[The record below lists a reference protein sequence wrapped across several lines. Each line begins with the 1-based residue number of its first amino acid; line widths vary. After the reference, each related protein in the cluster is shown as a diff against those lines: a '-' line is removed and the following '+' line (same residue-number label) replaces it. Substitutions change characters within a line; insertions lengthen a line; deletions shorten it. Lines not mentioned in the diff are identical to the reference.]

1 MSNLKI
7 QGNVSG
13 SGTVTV
19 VSPNT
24 NNNYSLTLPSA
35 GGELI
40 TKTITGGV
48 SISAGNLSFDS
59 GYGID
64 FSATAG
70 TGTSELLNDY
80 EEGTWTPTLA
90 SGGTSVTYST
100 QTGVYTKI
108 GRLVTFQ
115 FNFDINTVTPAASTI
130 RFGGLPFTTAA
141 TTLAFGGAFVNYQ
154 VSFNTNA
161 GDTYHIGANNTEIQI
176 ATNTG
181 ANRLGTDA
189 GITLT
194 AQIVVSGQYIAA

>member
-64 FSATAG
+64 FSATPG
-70 TGTSELLNDY
+70 TGTSELFNDY
-80 EEGTWTPTLA
+80 EEGTFTPTISSGYSVAPSTYTIQNGSYVKVGRFVHFQFVIEA
-90 SGGTSVTYST
+90 SGATANGSHL
-100 QTGVYTKI
+100 K
-108 GRLVTFQ
+108 
-115 FNFDINTVTPAASTI
+115 
-130 RFGGLPFTTAA
+130 FGGLPFTPGKQGSAVYA
-141 TTLAFGGAFVNYQ
+141 YQ
-154 VSFNTNA
+154 IGFNTNT
-161 GDTYHIGANNTEIQI
+161 GDTYAVETNNTTI
-176 ATNTG
+176 NVY
-181 ANRLGTDA
+181 ANAGPQRAGNAA
-189 GITLT
+189 GINLNTRIDLCGFY
-194 AQIVVSGQYIAA
+194 QV